1 LTLVDLNQL
10 RELRKCP
17 SGDAGAWRA
26 RYQGLIAEKLE
37 HHVASAPKVSVV
49 VVAYR
54 SEDRVVGCLEHLR
67 DQHGLSRDE
76 IEIILLDNG
85 GLEKARPE
93 FPRLLDTEV
102 RMTHN
107 VGLCPARNLGAAL
120 ARADIVS
127 FIDDDGLV
135 EPDYYQNAL
144 RHLHD
149 PSIVAIRTR
158 IVFKDHRYFTA
169 LASHYD
175 RGEQLLDDNL
185 ITEGSSVL
193 RLAPFMEVGGFADSL
208 SPFEGLD
215 FSYRLKSYRPE
226 ARIVYAPDLVMHHD
240 YVDGFK
246 KLYRK
251 SIGYRSL
258 YDLAEAGDPGI
269 EAFVRAHQQRRFPD
283 ATRRWDEKLARG
295 ALGAVMSS
303 LRFYSRLTRKQSSYI
318 PVKT

>member
-1 LTLVDLNQL
+1 MDLTEL

-17 SGDAGAWRA
+17 SGDASAWRA
-26 RYQGLIAEKLE
+26 RYAGLVAEKIE
-37 HHVASAPKVSVV
+37 HHVAAAPKVSVV

-54 SEDRVVGCLEHLR
+54 SEDRVVGCLEALR
-67 DQHGLSRDE
+67 RQRGLSRDE

-85 GLEKARPE
+85 GLERARPE

-120 ARADIVS
+120 ARADVVS
-127 FIDDDGLV
+127 FIDDDGIV
-135 EPDYYQNAL
+135 EPDYFENAL
-144 RHLHD
+144 RHLKD

-158 IVFKDHRYFTA
+158 ILFKDHRYFTT
-169 LASHYD
+169 LGRHYD
-175 RGEQLLDDNL
+175 RGPQVLDDNL

-215 FSYRLKSYRPE
+215 FSYRLKRYRPE

-240 YVDGFK
+240 YVDSFK

-251 SIGYRSL
+251 SMGYRSV
-258 YDLAEAGDPGI
+258 YDLAEAADPGI
-269 EAFVRAHQQRRFPD
+269 ETFVRAHQQRRFPE
-283 ATRRWDEKLARG
+283 ATLRWDEKVART

-303 LRFYSRLTRKQSSYI
+303 LRYYSRLTRKQSSYI